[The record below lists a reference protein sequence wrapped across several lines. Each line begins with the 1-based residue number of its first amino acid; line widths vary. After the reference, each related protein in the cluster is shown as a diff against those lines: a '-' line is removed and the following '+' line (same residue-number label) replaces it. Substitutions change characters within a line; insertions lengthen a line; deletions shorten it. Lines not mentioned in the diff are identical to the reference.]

1 MYSCRKV
8 SIKEDNMPDVAVET
22 CNNTNLYVTIRN
34 TVINDF
40 DSYKFI
46 WSDGTTNVINNIKLP
61 YTISKTFGYSA
72 SQSFTIEG
80 IYNSGVSCSPPRP
93 ITVKMNRGEMFP
105 RIRKIDLNEKG
116 DKATLTITGNPDAE
130 YFLYTRSI
138 LNQGKVPD
146 SNMKKVSI
154 GETSMDIPNPS
165 KSTCFALGRRGDNG
179 CVEIANEVCTIPSEI
194 SSDGFSNTLTFDS
207 PNIGIIPKTAV
218 YTNILSI
225 KNNITRTDN
234 QGKSTLLGS
243 KSSPFVDKSIN
254 CKLNYC
260 YSLIHELVVSYA
272 GYIDEGYLDTVVIS
286 QKKCINREKISA
298 SPIKDI
304 SVTVNDK
311 ALTDILYQDDSAWPL
326 KREKYFLYKEEGNQ
340 YVKIDSSATAGQ
352 TFTDTKNLPTLASHC
367 YKIQFRDECG
377 SLSELSPPACSIFLT
392 ENAVK
397 DLQWTAASPFALGG
411 LNRYEVLALNEASL
425 ADERLIIKSPYD
437 NTHHPDLSPYEAYA
451 PFQIKAVSYTGK
463 ESRSNILKIPIPV
476 LLYFP
481 SAFSPNGDDINE
493 TFLML
498 GKTKRLRQFRL
509 EVFNRWGNLVFS
521 TDQVD
526 FHWEGLEPA
535 VYTFR
540 LEAVLDNDS
549 IHRQTGTFSIIR

>member
-8 SIKEDNMPDVAVET
+8 SILESAEPV
-22 CNNTNLYVTIRN
+22 
-34 TVINDF
+34 F
-40 DSYKFI
+40 
-46 WSDGTTNVINNIKLP
+46 
-61 YTISKTFGYSA
+61 SA
-72 SQSFTIEG
+72 SACNEYMQVIIGNVDDNAFD
-80 IYNSGVSCSPPRP
+80 YYV
-93 ITVKMNRGEMFP
+93 
-105 RIRKIDLNEKG
+105 IDWG
-116 DKATLTITGNPDAE
+116 DGSSDKT
-130 YFLYTRSI
+130 
-138 LNQGKVPD
+138 
-146 SNMKKVSI
+146 SI
-154 GETSMDIPNPS
+154 GESLPINKGHNYLSANSTQTIKVEGFFNNPVNCPKAGFKTIEMNGGSNYPTIKSLELSEDKKSVKLNFTGAVDTYDIYQRSASKSYNPS
-165 KSTCFALGRRGDNG
+165 QIFKQLKPGTYQLNVVDTIQSCFRIFRNFG
-179 CVEIANEVCTIPSEI
+179 CKEGSGEVCT
-194 SSDGFSNTLTFDS
+194 TKL
-207 PNIGIIPKTAV
+207 NI
-218 YTNILSI
+218 
-225 KNNITRTDN
+225 
-234 QGKSTLLGS
+234 
-243 KSSPFVDKSIN
+243 KSSPTQNQLTWKHHPQNNQNIIYDLQIVNSNVQSSLLKQEIGQKIN
-254 CKLNYC
+254 PIASPNNPFIDDIDCRKQYC
-260 YSLIHELVVSYA
+260 YQIESKITGTIDYGRQSYSAISLSNKI
-272 GYIDEGYLDTVVIS
+272 
-286 QKKCINREKISA
+286 CINREKISA